1 MKKSFAQFVS
11 VALISFVAFGIVWGL
26 SHLKIIESLEATTF
40 DLRQI
45 AFAPE
50 TTASPDIVMIWLD
63 EQTMKE
69 LPYRSPVP
77 RDFLTV
83 LNDKLLEA
91 EPKIIAYDI
100 FFKDPSFPNLD
111 LELASSLSN
120 GPVYAVMPMRP
131 DGRVDFPLPLFREAI
146 DGVGLADLPFNPFD
160 SVVRSARYE
169 FKTDIGKTPTFA
181 ALIFERAIGM
191 SPAKIIGDRSSWPQ
205 LGPLRLTPF
214 KNETGDIFVRFA
226 GPPSK
231 IGAKTNAFKVFSA
244 NMAVQGMIPAGWL
257 KDKIVMVGAAY
268 EDLED
273 AYLTPYFA
281 RLTNFERMNGVEIHA
296 NILSNLLTRQYY
308 YTFENWQVFA
318 FAALFI
324 ILATLAA
331 ISFSPFRS
339 CLVLSGEILM
349 ILTVAVLSFK
359 FGAVVTP
366 VVMPCVGAIT
376 SYGLGLG
383 LKALTEGRQKKW
395 IKGVF
400 TQYVPPTVVEHLILH
415 PELIK
420 LGGESRTITSLFTDI
435 ASFTSISERLEP
447 QILVKFLNEYLSMM
461 NSILF
466 KYGGTIDKYEGDA
479 VIAFFNAPLDVQN
492 HEMAAVRSAIEIQ
505 NASYEISKRWE
516 SICGRSVVTRV
527 GINTGPAVVGNM
539 GSNERFDYTA
549 IGDTVNLASRLEGA
563 NKFYGTRV
571 MAGEATVKNI
581 ENTVIVR
588 PLDRVRVKGKTEPIL
603 IYEIMGY
610 VGDPDFEPAR
620 RLSEQFLQA
629 FRKFEAREL
638 DEALRMLGETLRIYN
653 EDRPSKELMK
663 RIANAKE
670 DPKWDMVTELNS
682 K

>member
-1 MKKSFAQFVS
+1 MAFISLAAFAAIF
-11 VALISFVAFGIVWGL
+11 AA
-26 SHLKIIESLEATTF
+26 SHLKISDELESATF
-40 DLRQI
+40 DIRQI

-50 TTASPDIVMIWLD
+50 TKASEDIVMIWLD
-63 EQTMKE
+63 EATMKE

-100 FFKDPSFPNLD
+100 FFKDPSYPNLD

-131 DGRVDFPLPLFREAI
+131 DGLVDFPLPLFREAI

-160 SVVRSARYE
+160 SVVRFARYE
-169 FKTDIGKTPTFA
+169 FETNIGRTPTFA
-181 ALIFERAIGM
+181 ALIFERATGM

-214 KNETGDIFVRFA
+214 KNETGDVFVRFA
-226 GPPSK
+226 GAPSK

-244 NMAVQGMIPAGWL
+244 KMVIEGMIPAGWL

-268 EDLED
+268 EDLGD

-281 RLTNFERMNGVEIHA
+281 RLTSFERMNGVEIHA
-296 NILSNLLTRQYY
+296 NVLSNLLTRQYY
-308 YTFENWQVFA
+308 YTFNNWQLFA
-318 FAALFI
+318 FASLFI
-324 ILATLAA
+324 ILAALAA
-331 ISFSPFRS
+331 THLSPFRS
-339 CLVLSGEILM
+339 GLVLAAEILT
-349 ILTVAVLSFK
+349 IPAIAILSFK

-366 VVMPCVGAIT
+366 VVIPCAGAVT

-420 LGGESRTITSLFTDI
+420 LGGESRRITSLFTDI
-435 ASFTSISERLEP
+435 ASFTSVSERLEP

-479 VIAFFNAPLDVQN
+479 VIAFFNAPLDVEN
-492 HEMAAVRSAIEIQ
+492 HETAAVKSAIEIQ

-516 SICGRSVVTRV
+516 PLCGRAIVTRV
-527 GINTGPAVVGNM
+527 GINTGDAVVGNM

-571 MAGEATVKNI
+571 MASEATVKNI
-581 ENTVIVR
+581 ESTVIGR
-588 PLDRVRVKGKTEPIL
+588 PLDRARVKGKKDAIL
-603 IYEIMGY
+603 LYEIMGY

-620 RLSEQFLQA
+620 RLSEQFVQA
-629 FRKFEAREL
+629 FKKFEAREL
-638 DEALRMLGETLRIYN
+638 DEAMRILEEILRIYD

-670 DPKWDMVTELNS
+670 DPNWDLVTELAS